1 MSWNVYSHRE
11 LNYNSCCAETTL
23 NNLNRIRSYRMFS
36 NEHRKVE
43 MNGFIDGDFVEMF
56 IDMTVEEQKSIVKD
70 IDVS

>member
-1 MSWNVYSHRE
+1 MCIRIESSIIIGV
-11 LNYNSCCAETTL
+11 APETTL